1 MSSAPRYC
9 CKHLQKKGVWGCTA
23 GLGRSQPTG
32 VKSPSGPLLHQGGHC
47 KYFPL
52 IQQQIPSV
60 IKVHSL
66 NKPQESEMYC
76 SLKHTRTHTHGA
88 GPPEHPLL
96 PAAHQTAFFPTKQ
109 TFPTR
114 SPPNTQRH
122 PPAASPEHIP
132 AAWIPVTQPCSGRS
146 YVGRRG
152 FSSELP
158 TALTAAQQNMSSL
171 HKTALRVT
179 LHAATPGREA
189 GSHLPPLPAFHL
201 LLFSLENNPNQLL
214 VGGKRTERERE
225 VTQVFCNLS
234 HSKLQFGRQEK
245 EGPKIVT
252 PPPQPSAC
260 ITEIPHP
267 LRREKGGS
275 FCRGLAAGKGQA
287 QEGAPKLGRITHLW
301 KKGSCSG
308 GEEDAGEEGS
318 GDGS

>member
-1 MSSAPRYC
+1 
-9 CKHLQKKGVWGCTA
+9 
-23 GLGRSQPTG
+23 
-32 VKSPSGPLLHQGGHC
+32 
-47 KYFPL
+47 
-52 IQQQIPSV
+52 
-60 IKVHSL
+60 
-66 NKPQESEMYC
+66 
-76 SLKHTRTHTHGA
+76 
-88 GPPEHPLL
+88 
-96 PAAHQTAFFPTKQ
+96 
-109 TFPTR
+109 
-114 SPPNTQRH
+114 
-122 PPAASPEHIP
+122 
-132 AAWIPVTQPCSGRS
+132 
-146 YVGRRG
+146 
-152 FSSELP
+152 
-158 TALTAAQQNMSSL
+158 MSSL

-189 GSHLPPLPAFHL
+189 GSHLPPRRFPFIIIFPRKQPKPA
-201 LLFSLENNPNQLL
+201 SC
-214 VGGKRTERERE
+214 GGKTHRARERERE

-275 FCRGLAAGKGQA
+275 FCRGLAAGKRQA